1 MATSFILFL
10 PQDQY
15 SEDLA
20 SYFHEND
27 LNATVNH
34 VDALYG
40 IKKPRLSM
48 EVVTKMI
55 NIIEDITIGTTSRE
69 NAIVR
74 LLQLDLLPIE
84 NKFNMAIIEMVR
96 KLPRVSIA
104 ENANEYELSTRYI
117 DPFLCGLFDDPDQGV
132 FLRWTNETTLE
143 ARKHEG
149 FSIFRPD
156 LTISSLHGMKW
167 KTTYGYGEAKSAA
180 QDTNNFLI
188 CQDLLRVA
196 ILCKDALDLQNMEG
210 VLGLQVIG
218 RTITF
223 YVVVLPA
230 TGLYVMR
237 ELAKIKLPDCL
248 DDFTKLIMDMP
259 QALLV
264 LDIFNRVCVPSIDP
278 PMPTRHRPTITTTV
292 LNSIFSSSQDR
303 KRSCLLKR
311 HHN

>member
-1 MATSFILFL
+1 M
-10 PQDQY
+10 
-15 SEDLA
+15 
-20 SYFHEND
+20 
-27 LNATVNH
+27 
-34 VDALYG
+34 
-40 IKKPRLSM
+40 
-48 EVVTKMI
+48 
-55 NIIEDITIGTTSRE
+55 
-69 NAIVR
+69 
-74 LLQLDLLPIE
+74 
-84 NKFNMAIIEMVR
+84 R
-96 KLPRVSIA
+96 KLPCVSIA

-117 DPFLCGLFDDPDQGV
+117 DPLLRGLFDDPDQGV
-132 FLRWTNETTLE
+132 FLRWTNEITLE

-180 QDTNNFLI
+180 QGTNNFLI

-237 ELAKIKLPDCL
+237 KLAKIKVPDCL
-248 DDFTKLIMDMP
+248 DDLTKLIMDMP

-278 PMPTRHRPTITTTV
+278 PMPT
-292 LNSIFSSSQDR
+292 
-303 KRSCLLKR
+303 
-311 HHN
+311 